1 MLPTEVKDEIQ
12 RAYKQIV
19 SAKSLRPRYG
29 QRLMIAE
36 IARALSEVAVDDET
50 DEDGKEH
57 TPPICVVEAGTGT
70 GKTLAYVLA
79 ALPLARHLNKK
90 VVLATATVALQ
101 EQVTQRDLPDI
112 LKHSGLSF
120 SFTLAKGRGRYVCLS
135 RLDQVLKG
143 NASENALF
151 ELFGEVVGDMGA
163 DGRDNQAL
171 YQRMLDKIADGS
183 WQGDR
188 DDWEGVLREDEWR
201 PVTVEAGQCAGQK
214 CSNYSRCCFYQ
225 ARDQVQSADCVVAN
239 HDLVLVD
246 LAFGGGAIL
255 PAPEDTIYIFD
266 EAHHL
271 PVKANQHFAA
281 STRLNGSL
289 QWLESVSKTLSKLV
303 ADTRLP
309 DNDTL
314 RRESREL
321 DPVVQQLRQLLVDA
335 RLMLEPLCPEEGEG
349 TFSFELGRVP
359 DEVREQAVQMAAG
372 HFRLTRGLKEI
383 VTHLRR
389 LIEDAQTLP
398 ERQQAEQWFPVLG
411 GMASRAEAAEKL
423 WQTFAAQDR
432 QESAPAARWMAWLDA
447 GENKDLSLNSSPVL
461 ADRTLTE
468 HLWSRCAGAVLTSAT
483 LSALGNFDVLTMRS
497 GLPAHTVYH
506 HIDSPFDYAAAARLT
521 IPKMNCDPGN
531 AAAHTDAIISWLP
544 KLIDPAEATLVLFSS
559 RRQLQEVLDGLK
571 APWREHV
578 LNQDDYQ
585 KAQLLTYHRQRIDKG
600 QPSII
605 FGLASFA
612 EGVDLPGD
620 YCRHVV
626 IAKIPFA
633 VPNDPIEATL
643 SQWLQ
648 QQGKNPFM
656 TLSVPEAAFRLV
668 QATGRLL
675 RSETDSGRITI
686 LDERLVNKFYG
697 KAILDSLPPYRRE
710 IFPRV

>member
-1 MLPTEVKDEIQ
+1 
-12 RAYKQIV
+12 
-19 SAKSLRPRYG
+19 
-29 QRLMIAE
+29 
-36 IARALSEVAVDDET
+36 
-50 DEDGKEH
+50 
-57 TPPICVVEAGTGT
+57 
-70 GKTLAYVLA
+70 
-79 ALPLARHLNKK
+79 
-90 VVLATATVALQ
+90 
-101 EQVTQRDLPDI
+101 
-112 LKHSGLSF
+112 
-120 SFTLAKGRGRYVCLS
+120 
-135 RLDQVLKG
+135 
-143 NASENALF
+143 
-151 ELFGEVVGDMGA
+151 
-163 DGRDNQAL
+163 
-171 YQRMLDKIADGS
+171 
-183 WQGDR
+183 
-188 DDWEGVLREDEWR
+188 
-201 PVTVEAGQCAGQK
+201 
-214 CSNYSRCCFYQ
+214 
-225 ARDQVQSADCVVAN
+225 
-239 HDLVLVD
+239 
-246 LAFGGGAIL
+246 
-255 PAPEDTIYIFD
+255 
-266 EAHHL
+266 
-271 PVKANQHFAA
+271 
-281 STRLNGSL
+281 
-289 QWLESVSKTLSKLV
+289 
-303 ADTRLP
+303 
-309 DNDTL
+309 
-314 RRESREL
+314 
-321 DPVVQQLRQLLVDA
+321 
-335 RLMLEPLCPEEGEG
+335 
-349 TFSFELGRVP
+349 
-359 DEVREQAVQMAAG
+359 
-372 HFRLTRGLKEI
+372 
-383 VTHLRR
+383 
-389 LIEDAQTLP
+389 
-398 ERQQAEQWFPVLG
+398 
-411 GMASRAEAAEKL
+411 
-423 WQTFAAQDR
+423 
-432 QESAPAARWMAWLDA
+432 
-447 GENKDLSLNSSPVL
+447 
-461 ADRTLTE
+461 
-468 HLWSRCAGAVLTSAT
+468 
-483 LSALGNFDVLTMRS
+483 MRS